1 MKSNRRQMKAG
12 WCGGRES
19 NDACGLKPTCG
30 NTDNQRN
37 LINALPEQLYI
48 QFCHILYNHRNHVN
62 YVKRVVKGKSERSRF
77 WTYIAKYKLEWY
89 HSGNDK
95 GFHSGV
101 KFLASASSSE
111 FFIPVYC
118 AEDTMVRP
126 HTFIITASQ
135 GERTLFG
142 TTFLCTALS
151 YQVSEREQILIN
163 S

>member
-1 MKSNRRQMKAG
+1 MLSKASQG
-12 WCGGRES
+12 AHVSE
-19 NDACGLKPTCG
+19 
-30 NTDNQRN
+30 
-37 LINALPEQLYI
+37 
-48 QFCHILYNHRNHVN
+48 HILLNLSLND
-62 YVKRVVKGKSERSRF
+62 
-77 WTYIAKYKLEWY
+77 IY
-89 HSGNDK
+89 HNGDYK
-95 GFHSGV
+95 GFHIGV
-101 KFLASASSSE
+101 KFLAPASSSE

-142 TTFLCTALS
+142 TIFLCTALS